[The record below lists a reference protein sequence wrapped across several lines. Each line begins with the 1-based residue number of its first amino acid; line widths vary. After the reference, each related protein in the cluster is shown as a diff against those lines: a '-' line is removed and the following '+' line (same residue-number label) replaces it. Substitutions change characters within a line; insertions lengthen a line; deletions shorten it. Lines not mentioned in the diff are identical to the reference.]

1 MTIRHD
7 FSRSNIFHVFSNDFI
22 NTQFVKLGCTTISKE
37 STKLKEIISPRETL
51 SVKRIPPSLDSQL
64 FWRTFSA
71 WKFNIKGNE
80 K

>member
-1 MTIRHD
+1 MCFRMTSSTHN
-7 FSRSNIFHVFSNDFI
+7 FLNLVAP
-22 NTQFVKLGCTTISKE
+22 TISKE

-51 SVKRIPPSLDSQL
+51 SVKRIPPSIDSQL